1 MRAAEVVQ
9 GFWRDTVASFTHDA
23 RIAAAAGRKAAH
35 AVVSAGDAAF
45 SAADKLARSA
55 VSAGDAAAR
64 RALSSGDQFVR
75 AAPARASAIA
85 RDPKTWRRSAAGC
98 AGAMVALA
106 VVALAFPLALGGSA
120 SVEAATQFRQDLSRY
135 HAAPPDSRAA
145 PLVSAA
151 AAAYEDRAFFA
162 RPAWL
167 PPISPLGVARAIA
180 RNLRGI
186 PEGGSTIPQQLAKL
200 YLRGIRRGSLSDKA
214 REALFAVWLSRAAPR
229 EEIAG
234 LYLNLSASTTMGARR
249 PADGLD
255 RLSLALFGMPLRRL
269 AREDQLVLGAA
280 PRGIYWLRAHP
291 QMSAQRLAA
300 ARAWL
305 ASQGLWDAT
314 ARSYLDDAP
323 MTAPDFRFVEG
334 WTEEVAS
341 GGLRSADADLI
352 SAVDNFREG
361 LADALREFPGVSVR
375 AGFAALGPNGTVL
388 ARSGA
393 EAALMQVNYGSV
405 AKLELLNFEAEAFGP
420 ESVRELPL
428 APGKCLRWMWATS
441 EKRRVHGGSY
451 CPNDVQPADHP
462 MALDEAV
469 ARSINSMTTRHA
481 VLLPELLATRRPDL
495 FQQVAAH
502 LTVAERTALD
512 SPADRALA
520 SGQYAAVG
528 MTVAPDA
535 VTPALSYTAAGVAL
549 FRTLKERRER
559 AGLPAA
565 SLPDDPTQLLGN
577 DSRATVEQIGSYLH
591 KKLFSSD
598 GSCTLSDTGALLALH
613 RKEGTLRWLA
623 QRWPKLVFTG
633 KTGSSPHDDSA
644 VAAVALCLDTK
655 PVVLVAGLR
664 PLEGTLPL
672 GLRGSVVLRGLDSY
686 LRELSRLSR
695 RPDSAELPPWA
706 MVATAVETLR

>member
-1 MRAAEVVQ
+1 MSPAQTRIRAAL
-9 GFWRDTVASFTHDA
+9 
-23 RIAAAAGRKAAH
+23 AAAGTAIRGFSRETVTSFARDARAASAAASEIGKSVDVAAAKAERKAGLVAH
-35 AVVSAGDAAF
+35 ALKSEAVQVPHRT
-45 SAADKLARSA
+45 ARLLR
-55 VSAGDAAAR
+55 DPKFWR
-64 RALSSGDQFVR
+64 
-75 AAPARASAIA
+75 RASAC
-85 RDPKTWRRSAAGC
+85 AAG
-98 AGAMVALA
+98 AVIALAAVAL
-106 VVALAFPLALGGSA
+106 VFPLALGGQASA
-120 SVEAATQFRQDLSRY
+120 DAASIFRADLAQYR
-135 HAAPPDSRAA
+135 AAPADSRAA

-151 AAAYEDRAFFA
+151 AAAYEDRAFFH
-162 RPAWL
+162 RPRWV
-167 PPISPLGVARAIA
+167 PPISPWGLARAVV

-200 YLRGIRRGSLSDKA
+200 YLRGARRGTIVDKA
-214 REALFAVWLSRAAPR
+214 REALFATWLSRAASPD
-229 EEIAG
+229 EICG

-255 RLSLALFGMPLRRL
+255 RLALALFGMPLRRL
-269 AREDQLVLGAA
+269 AREDKLVLGAA

-291 QMSAQRLAA
+291 TMSAQRLVA

-305 ASQGLWDAT
+305 VSQGIWDANT
-314 ARSYLDDAP
+314 RSYLDDGP
-323 MTAPDFRFVEG
+323 VTAPDFRFVEG

-341 GGLRSADADLI
+341 GGLRSADIDLI
-352 SAVDNFREG
+352 AAVDKFREG
-361 LADALREFPGVSVR
+361 LGDALNEFPGTSVR
-375 AGFAALGPNGTVL
+375 AAFAALGPGGAVL

-393 EAALMQVNYGSV
+393 EAALMEVNYGSV
-405 AKLELLNFEAEAFGP
+405 AKLELLNFAAEAFGP

-428 APGKCLRWMWATS
+428 SPGKCLRWMWATK
-441 EKRRVHGGSY
+441 EQRRVHAGSY

-481 VLLPELLATRRPDL
+481 VLLPELLAVRRPDV
-495 FQQVAAH
+495 FKQMAAH
-502 LTVAERTALD
+502 LSPAERAALD

-520 SGQYAAVG
+520 SGQYASVG
-528 MTVAPDA
+528 MTVAPDDI
-535 VTPALSYTAAGVAL
+535 TPALSYSAAGVAL
-549 FRTLKERRER
+549 FRTLKDRRER

-577 DSRATVEQIGSYLH
+577 DSRATVEQIGTYLH
-591 KKLFSSD
+591 KKLFLGD

-655 PVVLVAGLR
+655 PVLLVAALR
-664 PLEGTLPL
+664 PLEGTLPT

-686 LRELSRLSR
+686 LRELSRLTR

-706 MVATAVETLR
+706 LVASAVEAIQ